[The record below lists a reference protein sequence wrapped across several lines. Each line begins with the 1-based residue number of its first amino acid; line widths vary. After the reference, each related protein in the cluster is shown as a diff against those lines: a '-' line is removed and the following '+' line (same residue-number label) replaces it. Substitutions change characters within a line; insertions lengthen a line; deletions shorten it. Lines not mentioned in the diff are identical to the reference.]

1 MLELKA
7 SRSRDAEAVV
17 VEARM
22 DKGQGPIATVR
33 DERDTSKTAS
43 TRRVHCV
50 LHLHTKYEM
59 VEAVCCVLFHDVA
72 LLMRRSC

>member
-33 DERDTSKTAS
+33 ND
-43 TRRVHCV
+43 
-50 LHLHTKYEM
+50 
-59 VEAVCCVLFHDVA
+59 HDACKDVKLIA
-72 LLMRRSC
+72 ET